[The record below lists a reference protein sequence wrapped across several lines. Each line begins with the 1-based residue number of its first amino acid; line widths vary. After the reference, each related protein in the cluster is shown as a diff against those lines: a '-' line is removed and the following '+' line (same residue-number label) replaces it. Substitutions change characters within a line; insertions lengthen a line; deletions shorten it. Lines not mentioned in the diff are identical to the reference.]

1 MPVGLWFA
9 QTSRRAFNSKSVE
22 TTSQQKVWV
31 ARFRN
36 GLFLLLIVVGSV
48 VAVDHLWSPHAR
60 PEIKA
65 FRPAKDFAKDLD
77 HTIQSVD
84 VAFQEEWTRQSLT
97 PTPPASSLT
106 LVRRLSLAL
115 TGTVPSVQE
124 IRALETLPE
133 TERMQGW
140 LSHLFEDRRYSDY
153 LAERLARAY
162 VGVEDGPFL
171 VFRRR
176 RLVDWLSDGIH
187 QNRPYDQIA
196 RSLIDSTGIWTTRPE
211 VNFVTATI
219 EPQKGPNQ
227 VKLAARVT
235 RAFLGVRIDC
245 VQCHD
250 GKLGSPW
257 KQQDFH
263 QLAAFFAPAEMS
275 LTGLHDTN
283 KKDYEFRYLRKPASE
298 VVPQVAPWNPELMP
312 EKGTSRERLA
322 KWVTAPGNRPFA
334 RAMVNRVWA
343 LMFNRPLIAPVDDIP
358 LHGPFPPG
366 LEILAADFTA
376 HGYDLQR
383 LIRMIAATQVF
394 QLDSRSAGPNH
405 SVTEE
410 TDRHWAAFPMVRL
423 RPEQMAG
430 SVIQASTLTT
440 IDAATHVLL
449 RVKRAIDQGNF
460 VKRYGDSGEDEFGGQ
475 GGTIPQRLLLM
486 NGEIV
491 SNHIGKNPFANAST
505 RIGSLAPDDAVA
517 VETAYLAALTRRPAP
532 AEAEYFT
539 AKLRGTKGDQR
550 SDAMSDL
557 YWTLL
562 NSTEF
567 SWNH

>member
-1 MPVGLWFA
+1 M
-9 QTSRRAFNSKSVE
+9 E
-22 TTSQQKVWV
+22 TTTPQNLWG

-36 GLFLLLIVVGSV
+36 GLFLLLIVAGSV
-48 VAVDHLWSPHAR
+48 VAVERLWSPHAR
-60 PEIKA
+60 PETRV
-65 FRPAKDFAKDLD
+65 FRPTKDFAQDFD
-77 HTIQSVD
+77 PAVRAVD
-84 VAFQEEWTRQSLT
+84 AAFQDEWIGQSLT
-97 PTPPASSLT
+97 PTAPASSLM
-106 LVRRLSLAL
+106 LARRLSLAL

-124 IRALETLPE
+124 IRALEALPE
-133 TERMQGW
+133 TERMHGW
-140 LSHLFEDRRYSDY
+140 LTHLFEDRRYSDY
-153 LAERLARAY
+153 LAERLARAF

-196 RSLIDSTGIWTTRPE
+196 RALIDSTGVWTTRPE

-275 LTGLHDTN
+275 LTGLHDN
-283 KKDYEFRYLRKPASE
+283 DKKEYEFRYLRKPADE
-298 VVPQVAPWNPELMP
+298 IVKPVVPWNPELMP
-312 EKGTSRERLA
+312 VKGTRRERLA
-322 KWVTAPGNRPFA
+322 NWVTAPENRPFA

-366 LEILAADFTA
+366 LETLAADFTA

-383 LIRMIAATQVF
+383 LIRMIAATRVF
-394 QLDSRSAGPNH
+394 QLDSRAADPNH
-405 SVTEE
+405 PVTEE
-410 TDRHWAAFPMVRL
+410 ADLHWAAFPMVRL

-460 VKRYGDSGEDEFGGQ
+460 VKRYGDSGEDEFGSQ

-491 SNHIGKNPFANAST
+491 SNHIAKNPFVNAST

-517 VETAYLAALTRRPAP
+517 VETAYLAAFTRRPAP
-532 AEAEYFT
+532 AETEYFT

>member
-1 MPVGLWFA
+1 MPR
-9 QTSRRAFNSKSVE
+9 QNM
-22 TTSQQKVWV
+22 WV

-36 GLFLLLIVVGSV
+36 GLLLFLILAGTA
-48 VAVDHLWSPHAR
+48 VAVARLWSPHAR
-60 PEIKA
+60 PETKA
-65 FRPAKDFAKDLD
+65 FRPTKAFTKDFSD
-77 HTIQSVD
+77 TIRTID
-84 VAFQEEWTRQSLT
+84 AAFHDEWTRQSLT
-97 PTPPASSLT
+97 PTSPASSLT
-106 LVRRLSLAL
+106 LARRLSLGLA
-115 TGTVPSVQE
+115 GTVPSVQE
-124 IRALETLPE
+124 IRAVEALAEAD
-133 TERMQGW
+133 RMQAW
-140 LSHLFEDRRYSDY
+140 LTHLFEDPRYSDY

-176 RLVDWLSDGIH
+176 RLVDWLSDGLH

-196 RSLIDSTGIWTTRPE
+196 RALIDSTGIWTTRPE

-219 EPQKGPNQ
+219 EPEKGPNQ

-257 KQQDFH
+257 KQRDFH

-283 KKDYEFRYLRKPASE
+283 TKEYDYRYLGKPASQKVPP
-298 VVPQVAPWNPELMP
+298 VVPWSPELMP
-312 EKGTSRERLA
+312 PNGTARERLA
-322 KWVTAPGNRPFA
+322 KWVTAPGNHAFA
-334 RAMVNRVWA
+334 RAMVNRIWA

-358 LHGPFPPG
+358 LHGPFPAG
-366 LEILAADFTA
+366 LEILATDFTA

-383 LIRMIAATQVF
+383 LIRLIAATRVF
-394 QLDSRSAGPNH
+394 QLDSRSADPSH
-405 SVTEE
+405 PVTEE
-410 TDRHWAAFPMVRL
+410 ADRHWAAFPMVRL
-423 RPEQMAG
+423 RPEQVAG
-430 SVIQASTLTT
+430 SVIQASALTT
-440 IDAATHVLL
+440 IDAETHVLF
-449 RVKRAIDQGNF
+449 RIKRAIDQGNF
-460 VKRYGDSGEDEFGGQ
+460 VKRYGDSGEDEFGNQ

-491 SNHIGKNPFANAST
+491 SNHITKNPFVNAAT
-505 RIGSLAPDDAVA
+505 RIGSLAPDDAMA
-517 VETAYLAALTRRPAP
+517 VETAYLAAFTRRPTAV
-532 AEAEYFT
+532 ETEYFT
-539 AKLRGTKGDQR
+539 AKLRGTKGDPR
-550 SDAMSDL
+550 SDAMADL

>member
-1 MPVGLWFA
+1 M
-9 QTSRRAFNSKSVE
+9 E
-22 TTSQQKVWV
+22 TTPHQNLWV

-36 GLFLLLIVVGSV
+36 GLFLLLIVAGTA
-48 VAVDHLWSPHAR
+48 VAVAHLWSPHPR
-60 PEIKA
+60 PETRS
-65 FRPAKDFAKDLD
+65 FRPAKDFAKDFD
-77 HTIQSVD
+77 PTVRTVD
-84 VAFQEEWTRQSLT
+84 AAFQDEWTKQTLT
-97 PTPPASSLT
+97 PTPLASSLT
-106 LVRRLSLAL
+106 LARRLSLAL

-124 IRALETLPE
+124 IRALEALPDAD
-133 TERMQGW
+133 RMQGW

-196 RSLIDSTGIWTTRPE
+196 RALIDSTGIWTTRPE

-250 GKLGSPW
+250 GKLDSKW

-263 QLAAFFAPAEMS
+263 QLAAFFATAEMS
-275 LTGLHDTN
+275 LTGLRDDG

-298 VVPQVAPWNPELMP
+298 IVPPVVPWNPELMP
-312 EKGTSRERLA
+312 EKGAPRERLA

-343 LMFNRPLIAPVDDIP
+343 LMFNRPLITPVDDIP

-366 LEILAADFTA
+366 LEILATDFTA

-383 LIRMIAATQVF
+383 LIRLIAATRAF
-394 QLDSRSAGPNH
+394 QLDSRSADPNH
-405 SVTEE
+405 PVTEE
-410 TDRHWAAFPMVRL
+410 ADRHWAAFPMVRL

-440 IDAATHVLL
+440 IDAETHVLF

-460 VKRYGDSGEDEFGGQ
+460 VKRYGDSGEDEFGSQ

-491 SNHIGKNPFANAST
+491 SNHIGKNPFVNAST
-505 RIGSLAPDDAVA
+505 RIGSLAPDDATA
-517 VETAYLAALTRRPAP
+517 VETAYLAALTRRPTAT
-532 AEAEYFT
+532 EAEYFT
-539 AKLRGTKGDQR
+539 KKLHDTKGDQR
-550 SDAMSDL
+550 SDAMSDI